1 MKKEVEG
8 FKEIINK
15 ETVLVLDFG
24 GQYSQIIARKIR
36 ELGVYC
42 EIEPFDFDFEK
53 IKQKKLAGIVFS
65 GGPGSVN
72 GDEALVVDLRIFEL
86 NVPILGICYGAQL
99 IASSFGGKVHHGERG
114 EYGQTQTEFD
124 LNCELFKGLEK
135 SSVTWMS
142 HFDSIIELPKGFEVV
157 AKSKN
162 TEIVAMQNIHDK
174 IFAVQFHPEVN
185 HTVFGTKIIS
195 NFLFEICGCEK
206 NWFIENVS
214 SKLIE
219 QIKLTVKDQKVLLA
233 LSGGV
238 DSCVLAA
245 LLSKA
250 IGKNLTA
257 VFVDNGFMRKGEV
270 DEIKKVFSSW
280 DMSFVAVDARAQFL
294 EKIAGVT
301 DPEQKR
307 KLIGEQF
314 IRVFEEQAK
323 KIGKVA
329 FFAQGTIYPD
339 LIESGLKK
347 SASLIKSH
355 HNVGGLPSHVDF
367 DHLLEPL
374 KMFFK
379 DEVRKIGQELNLP
392 EQIVKRQPFPGP
404 GLSIR
409 VLGQVTQEKLEI
421 VREAD
426 AIFRAEI
433 EKRGLNKHA
442 SQYFAALSASKTVGV
457 KGDERSYEHIIIL
470 RAVETFDFMTANF
483 VNLPYEVLK
492 AVAFRIVNEVD
503 GVNRVVYDI
512 TTKPPATIE
521 FE

>member
-1 MKKEVEG
+1 MEIESNG
-8 FKEIINK
+8 FKEELINK
-15 ETVLVLDFG
+15 KTVLVLDFG
-24 GQYSQIIARKIR
+24 GQYSQVIARKIR

-42 EIEPFDFDFEK
+42 EIEPFDFEFEK
-53 IKQKKLAGIVFS
+53 MAKKNLAGIVFS

-72 GDEALVVDLRIFEL
+72 CDEALTVDSKVFEL

-99 IASSFGGKVHHGERG
+99 IATSFGGKVRREQKG
-114 EYGQTQTEFD
+114 EYGQTQTEFN
-124 LNCELFKGLEK
+124 LNCKLFKGLT
-135 SSVTWMS
+135 SSSATWMS
-142 HFDSIIELPKGFEVV
+142 HFDSIVELPEGFEVV
-157 AKSKN
+157 AKSAN
-162 TEIVAMQNIHDK
+162 TKIVAMQKEDR

-185 HTVFGTKIIS
+185 HTKFGSRIIS

-206 NWFIENVS
+206 NWLVENFS
-214 SKLIE
+214 SSLIE
-219 QIKLTVKDQKVLLA
+219 QIKLTVKSQKVLLA

-245 LLSKA
+245 LLSRA

-270 DEIKKVFSSW
+270 DEIKKVFSGW
-280 DMSFVAVDARAQFL
+280 NMGFVAVDARAQFL
-294 EKIAGVT
+294 KKIEGVT

-307 KLIGEQF
+307 KLVGEQF
-314 IRVFEEQAK
+314 IRVFEEQAR
-323 KIGKVA
+323 KIGRVA
-329 FFAQGTIYPD
+329 FFAQGTIYSD

-355 HNVGGLPSHVDF
+355 HNVGGLPAHVEF
-367 DHLLEPL
+367 DELLEPL

-392 EQIVKRQPFPGP
+392 AQIVQRQPFPGP

-409 VLGQVTQEKLEI
+409 VLGQVTEQKLEI
-421 VREAD
+421 LREAD
-426 AIFRAEI
+426 AIFRNEI
-433 EKRGLNKHA
+433 EKNGLNKLI
-442 SQYFAALSASKTVGV
+442 SQYFAVLGASKSVGV

-470 RAVETFDFMTANF
+470 RAVETFDFMTADF
-483 VNLPYEVLK
+483 VYIPYDVLK
-492 AVAFRIVNEVD
+492 VVALRIVNEVK